1 MRRYILLLRDRPQF
15 RYLWLAAVVSFAGD
29 WFNTI
34 ATIILVGR
42 YTDSTTAVGAL
53 FLARALPPFLL
64 SPLAGVVADRFSRKK
79 VLIATNILRAFIV
92 LGFLL
97 VDGPEDA
104 WLIYALTISQ
114 FIVSAFFQPAQAAIL
129 PSLVEGKEEMIEA
142 NTLSAIT
149 WSAMLTLGAAMGG
162 LVAGTFG
169 VSTALIIDAASF
181 LIAALFIWR
190 IEAGPRPETAGEAS
204 SGWQDMV
211 EGFRYVRHHPR
222 TGLTASVKALTQ
234 IGSPD
239 IMIAVY
245 AAQIF
250 TFGEDGALALGLLY
264 AAAGLGAI
272 LGPLAANLFVD
283 GTTRTLQNAIGLAF
297 VTVSLGWL
305 LFGWAPSL
313 PIAMAALLLRHMGGS
328 TNWTYSNVLL
338 QLRVPDRFLGR
349 VFALDFALFTLAMAL
364 SVECAELLEIFQ
376 WMTPDQSLDPA
387 HETRT
392 HLEEEIGDVMIYLS
406 LLSST
411 IGVDPLDAALKKME
425 ANERKYP
432 ATGKS
437 QQFKK

>member
-1 MRRYILLLRDRPQF
+1 MRQYLTLLQQRPQF

-34 ATIILVGR
+34 ATVILVNR
-42 YTDSTTAVGAL
+42 YTDSTVAVGAL
-53 FLARALPPFLL
+53 FIARALPPFLL

-79 VLIATNILRAFIV
+79 VLITTDVIRAFIV

-104 WLIYALTISQ
+104 WLIYTLTVAQ
-114 FIVSAFFQPAQAAIL
+114 FVISAFFEPARAAIL
-129 PSLVEGKEEMIEA
+129 PSLIEGRDELLLG
-142 NTLSAIT
+142 NTLSSIT
-149 WSAMLTLGAAMGG
+149 WSAMLTLGAALGG
-162 LVAGTFG
+162 IVAGVFG
-169 VSTALIIDAASF
+169 VPTALIIDSASF
-181 LIAALFIWR
+181 LLSAALIWR
-190 IEAGPRPETAGEAS
+190 IQAAPREESIGEMS
-204 SGWQDMV
+204 SGWQDMID
-211 EGFRYVRHHPR
+211 GFRYVRHHPR

-272 LGPLAANLFVD
+272 LGPLAANFFVD

-297 VTVSLGWL
+297 VAVSLGWL

-364 SVECAELLEIFQ
+364 SVWVSGLILDN
-376 WMTPDQSLDPA
+376 TGLDPRQLSFLLA
-387 HETRT
+387 
-392 HLEEEIGDVMIYLS
+392 LGS
-406 LLSST
+406 LLPLLPWIWLNRDDPQRLST
-411 IGVDPLDAALKKME
+411 APGQ
-425 ANERKYP
+425 P
-432 ATGKS
+432 AD
-437 QQFKK
+437 

>member
-1 MRRYILLLRDRPQF
+1 MRQYLTLLQQRPQF

-34 ATIILVGR
+34 ATVILVNR
-42 YTDSTTAVGAL
+42 YTDSTVAVGAL
-53 FLARALPPFLL
+53 FIARALPPFLL

-79 VLIATNILRAFIV
+79 VLITTDVIRAFIV

-104 WLIYALTISQ
+104 WLIYTLTVAQ
-114 FIVSAFFQPAQAAIL
+114 FVISAFFEPARAAIL
-129 PSLVEGKEEMIEA
+129 PSLIEGRDELLLG
-142 NTLSAIT
+142 NTLSSIT
-149 WSAMLTLGAAMGG
+149 WSAMLTLGAALGG
-162 LVAGTFG
+162 IVAGVFG
-169 VSTALIIDAASF
+169 VPTALIIDSASF
-181 LIAALFIWR
+181 LLSAALIWR
-190 IEAGPRPETAGEAS
+190 IQAAPREEPIGEMS
-204 SGWQDMV
+204 SGWQDMID
-211 EGFRYVRHHPR
+211 GFRYVRHHPR

-272 LGPLAANLFVD
+272 LGPLAANFFVD

-297 VTVSLGWL
+297 VAVSLGWL

-364 SVECAELLEIFQ
+364 SVWISGLILDN
-376 WMTPDQSLDPA
+376 TGLDPRQLSFLLA
-387 HETRT
+387 
-392 HLEEEIGDVMIYLS
+392 LGS
-406 LLSST
+406 LLPLLPW
-411 IGVDPLDAALKKME
+411 IWLNRDDPQRLA
-425 ANERKYP
+425 P
-432 ATGKS
+432 APS
-437 QQFKK
+437 QPAD

>member
-1 MRRYILLLRDRPQF
+1 MRQYLTLLQQRPQF

-34 ATIILVGR
+34 ATVILVNR
-42 YTDSTTAVGAL
+42 YTDSTVAVGAL
-53 FLARALPPFLL
+53 FIARALPPFLL

-79 VLIATNILRAFIV
+79 VLITTDVIRAFIV

-104 WLIYALTISQ
+104 WLIYTLTVAQ
-114 FIVSAFFQPAQAAIL
+114 FVISAFFEPARAAIL
-129 PSLVEGKEEMIEA
+129 PSLIEGRDELLLG
-142 NTLSAIT
+142 NTLSSIT
-149 WSAMLTLGAAMGG
+149 WSAMLTLGAALGG
-162 LVAGTFG
+162 IVAGVFG
-169 VSTALIIDAASF
+169 VPTALIIDSASF
-181 LIAALFIWR
+181 LLSAALIWR
-190 IEAGPRPETAGEAS
+190 IQAAPREEPIGEMS
-204 SGWQDMV
+204 SGWQDMID
-211 EGFRYVRHHPR
+211 GFRYVRHHPR

-264 AAAGLGAI
+264 VAAGLGAI
-272 LGPLAANLFVD
+272 LGPLAANFFVD

-349 VFALDFALFTLAMAL
+349 VFALDFAFFTLAMAL
-364 SVECAELLEIFQ
+364 SVWISGLILDN
-376 WMTPDQSLDPA
+376 TGLDPRQLSFLLA
-387 HETRT
+387 
-392 HLEEEIGDVMIYLS
+392 LGS
-406 LLSST
+406 LLPLLPWIWLNRDDPQRLST
-411 IGVDPLDAALKKME
+411 APGQ
-425 ANERKYP
+425 P
-432 ATGKS
+432 AD
-437 QQFKK
+437 

>member
-1 MRRYILLLRDRPQF
+1 MRQYLTLLQQRPQF

-34 ATIILVGR
+34 ATVILVNR
-42 YTDSTTAVGAL
+42 YTDSTVAVGAL
-53 FLARALPPFLL
+53 FIARALPPFLL

-79 VLIATNILRAFIV
+79 VLITTDVIRAIIV

-104 WLIYALTISQ
+104 WLIYTLTVAQ
-114 FIVSAFFQPAQAAIL
+114 FVISAFFEPARAAIL
-129 PSLVEGKEEMIEA
+129 PSLIEGRDELLLG
-142 NTLSAIT
+142 NTLSSIT
-149 WSAMLTLGAAMGG
+149 WSAMLTLGAALGG
-162 LVAGTFG
+162 IVAGVFG
-169 VSTALIIDAASF
+169 VPTALIIDSASF
-181 LIAALFIWR
+181 LLSAALIWR
-190 IEAGPRPETAGEAS
+190 IQAAPREEPIGEMS
-204 SGWQDMV
+204 SGWQDMID
-211 EGFRYVRHHPR
+211 GFRYVRHHPR

-272 LGPLAANLFVD
+272 LGPLTANLFVD
-283 GTTRTLQNAIGLAF
+283 GTTRTLQNAIGLGF
-297 VTVSLGWL
+297 VAVSLGWL

-364 SVECAELLEIFQ
+364 SVWFSGLILDN
-376 WMTPDQSLDPA
+376 TGLDPRQLSFLLA
-387 HETRT
+387 
-392 HLEEEIGDVMIYLS
+392 LGS
-406 LLSST
+406 LLPLLPWIWLNRDDPQRLST
-411 IGVDPLDAALKKME
+411 APGQ
-425 ANERKYP
+425 P
-432 ATGKS
+432 AD
-437 QQFKK
+437 